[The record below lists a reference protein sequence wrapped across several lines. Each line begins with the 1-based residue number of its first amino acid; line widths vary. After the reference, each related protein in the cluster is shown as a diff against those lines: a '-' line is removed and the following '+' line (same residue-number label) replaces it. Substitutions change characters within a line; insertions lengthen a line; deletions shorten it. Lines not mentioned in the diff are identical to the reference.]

1 MFRLDDQFLK
11 DVGLDVLPPE
21 QKQAFLEHV
30 YGQLELTVGTRLAE
44 GLSDAQLAEFESFI
58 DRNDASIRDWV
69 TANAPDYRNDPVY
82 QQIAGSATGEG
93 SNESALLAEYASLK
107 WLGMN
112 RPDYRNVV
120 QATLEE
126 IKREII
132 GNRETILG
140 Q

>member
-11 DVGLDVLPPE
+11 DVGLDSLPPE

-30 YGQLELTVGTRLAE
+30 YGQLELTVGTRLAD
-44 GLSDAQLAEFESFI
+44 GLSDTQLAEFESFI
-58 DRNDASIRDWV
+58 DRNDASIHDWLA
-69 TANAPDYRNDPVY
+69 ANAQDYRNDPVY
-82 QQIAGSATGEG
+82 QQIASSAGAGSDER
-93 SNESALLAEYASLK
+93 ALLAEYASLK
-107 WLGMN
+107 WLSMN
-112 RPDYRNVV
+112 RPDYRSVV

-132 GNRETILG
+132 GNRDTILG